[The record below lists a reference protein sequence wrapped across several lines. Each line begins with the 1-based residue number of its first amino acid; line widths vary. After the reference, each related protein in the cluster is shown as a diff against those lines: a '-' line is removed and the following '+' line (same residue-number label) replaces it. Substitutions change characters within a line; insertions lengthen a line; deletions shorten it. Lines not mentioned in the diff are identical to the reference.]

1 MYNMYHL
8 IQRGEDSAVGLRRM
22 RLRLTSPGLTGSRQ
36 KGMTRGR
43 VADAVDSYL
52 AYGHYLQGVGAL
64 VVEGV
69 GVDVVGDQTLGR
81 L

>member
-1 MYNMYHL
+1 MQLHRHIL
-8 IQRGEDSAVGLRRM
+8 LARLALRETGDSG
-22 RLRLTSPGLTGSRQ
+22 GG
-36 KGMTRGR
+36 
-43 VADAVDSYL
+43 DAADSYL

-69 GVDVVGDQTLGR
+69 GVDVVGDQELGR

>member
-1 MYNMYHL
+1 MQL
-8 IQRGEDSAVGLRRM
+8 QTSSAGPTGAQRNGDSG
-22 RLRLTSPGLTGSRQ
+22 GG
-36 KGMTRGR
+36 G
-43 VADAVDSYL
+43 DAADSYL

-69 GVDVVGDQTLGR
+69 GVDVVGDQALGR